1 MTFGIKRAKEVDD
14 RRIVFQVECLSC
26 ATQQDEGKEKESDS
40 KEEVAEVAAFLAI
53 NEHDAEE
60 ERREDNNRQIHIVA
74 ERHNPSRERSTDIG
88 THDDGDGLRQGQ
100 ETCIDERHRH
110 HRGSGRT
117 LHGTSDES
125 TREHT
130 RKSIGGHGSQD
141 VSQL

>member
-1 MTFGIKRAKEVDD
+1 MTLRIKRTEEIDD
-14 RRIVFQVECLSC
+14 RRIVFQIEVLSC
-26 ATQQDEGKEKESDS
+26 PTQENEGEEEKSNTKKEITEI
-40 KEEVAEVAAFLAI
+40 AAFLAI

-60 ERREDNNRQIHIVA
+60 ERREDDYREIDIVA

-88 THDDGDGLRQGQ
+88 THDNGDGLRQGQ
-100 ETCIDERHRH
+100 ETGIDKRHRH

-130 RKSIGGHGSQD
+130 REPIGCHRS
-141 VSQL
+141 